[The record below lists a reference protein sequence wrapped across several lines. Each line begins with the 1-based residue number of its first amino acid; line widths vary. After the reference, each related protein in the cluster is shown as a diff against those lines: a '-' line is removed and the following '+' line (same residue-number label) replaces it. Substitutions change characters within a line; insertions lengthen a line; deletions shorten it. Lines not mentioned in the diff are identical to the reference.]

1 MGAHRQGAA
10 VLSNHGHAV
19 EFGSSSRSRVRLVNA
34 EGETYTHISS
44 RAGRLAL
51 FDGVVYLENLSQTH
65 GLVYRR
71 WGFGEANDTEIPAGL
86 HGHAARRAL
95 GDGLWWVRN
104 GKARTQTLQLQ
115 HPRNEDSCWLLFEV
129 MSSGE
134 PIPAPQGISTGTGD
148 LAISPPVVHTRVE
161 LTPPHLTTI
170 AHIFR
175 EFLSL
180 RPCVSPR
187 PLTDAT
193 LRNLTQRS
201 FSQRRS
207 EVRRVATDGGYPGT
221 WVDEGMLAWFLNR
234 EHLTYRM
241 LLAEPEAAGAL
252 GLVALG

>member
-1 MGAHRQGAA
+1 M
-10 VLSNHGHAV
+10 LSSHGHAV

-34 EGETYTHISS
+34 AGETYEHISS

-51 FDGVVYLENLSQTH
+51 FDGVVYLENLSQNH

-86 HGHAARRAL
+86 VGHAARRAL

-104 GKARTQTLQLQ
+104 GRAHTRTLQLR
-115 HPRNEDSCWLLFEV
+115 HPRDEDSCWLLVEV
-129 MSSGE
+129 MSLGE
-134 PIPAPQGISTGTGD
+134 PVRTPQGIPTGTGD
-148 LAISPPVVHTRVE
+148 LAILPPVVHARVE
-161 LTPPHLTTI
+161 LTAPHLTTI

-207 EVRRVATDGGYPGT
+207 EVRRMATNGGYPGR

-241 LLAEPEAAGAL
+241 LLTEPEAARTLGLLAL
-252 GLVALG
+252 G